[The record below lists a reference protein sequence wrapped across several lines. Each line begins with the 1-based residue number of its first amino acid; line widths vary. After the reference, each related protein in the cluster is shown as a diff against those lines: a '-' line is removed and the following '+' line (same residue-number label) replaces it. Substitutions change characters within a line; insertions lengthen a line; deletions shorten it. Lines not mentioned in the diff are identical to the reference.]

1 MIGGYLRLHFDK
13 KVNPF
18 LTFFLYLAASSI
30 TCALYFLYGR
40 RCLNYNSIFVIIA
53 SVLLFLTF
61 ANMRLN
67 SKVINYIARSVLAVY
82 IIHSNQ
88 LIRGHIFLDYFG
100 IQNYIDS
107 GFFFAYY
114 IFTVLGTFVIC
125 ILIDIVRQYLFKY
138 TFDKLF
144 DKIKILN
151 KVYKI

>member
-1 MIGGYLRLHFDK
+1 M
-13 KVNPF
+13 
-18 LTFFLYLAASSI
+18 
-30 TCALYFLYGR
+30 
-40 RCLNYNSIFVIIA
+40 
-53 SVLLFLTF
+53 LLFLTF
-61 ANMRLN
+61 ANIRLN

-100 IQNYIDS
+100 IQNYIGS

-125 ILIDIVRQYLFKY
+125 ILIDIVRQYVFKY

-144 DKIKILN
+144 DKIKFLN
-151 KVYKI
+151 KVYEI

>member
-1 MIGGYLRLHFDK
+1 M
-13 KVNPF
+13 
-18 LTFFLYLAASSI
+18 
-30 TCALYFLYGR
+30 
-40 RCLNYNSIFVIIA
+40 
-53 SVLLFLTF
+53 LLFLIF

-100 IQNYIDS
+100 IQNYIGS
-107 GFFFAYY
+107 VFFFTYY

-144 DKIKILN
+144 DKIKPLN
-151 KVYKI
+151 KAYKI